1 MRVKYKTTFL
11 LLKYV
16 PILMFLLMLVR
27 VLFILVLG
35 VDLAFVSVIAGCA
48 IFPSIVI
55 FSISKIFNLCW
66 IHKSMIMHLMFTDLI
81 YNIGKHISF
90 GILFVPIQTFI
101 LITGFVILFLLCTKT
116 KLFTKYEKT

>member
-27 VLFILVLG
+27 ILFILILG
-35 VDLAFVSVIAGCA
+35 VDLAFIDMIAGCA
-48 IFPSIVI
+48 VFPSILI

-66 IHKSMIMHLMFTDLI
+66 IHKSMIMHLMCADLI
-81 YNIGKHISF
+81 CNISKYISF
-90 GILFVPIQTFI
+90 GILFVPIQIFI

-116 KLFTKYEKT
+116 KLFIKHEKT